1 MAHTMTIIRNGRVID
16 PSQGIDRV
24 ADVLIVD
31 GKVGEITAAPLEKVP
46 EDHGVIDASGLVVAP
61 GFIDLHTHLRDPG
74 YEWKETLE
82 TGTLAAARGGF
93 TTVCAMPNTDP
104 CQDSAAVIDDV
115 TRRAARDAVVRVLP
129 IGAITKGRH
138 GKTLAPMG
146 ELADAGVIG
155 FSDDGDPVSD
165 PNMMRQALSYA
176 TSLGL
181 PVINHAEERS
191 LVRGGVMNEGD
202 VATHLGLPGV
212 PASAEVVMIARDI
225 ELAALTGGRLHVP
238 HVSTA
243 ASVELIR
250 AAKRRGL
257 NVTAEVTP
265 HHLSLT
271 ESWVYGLHGDV
282 PDAVSSVAYD
292 TNTKVNP
299 PLRSA
304 ADVAALVEAL
314 ADGTIDVIATDH
326 APHAATDKVCTY
338 DEAAHGINVLE
349 TAFGQVMRLVHEGLI
364 SLPELIRR
372 MTERPAT
379 ILRTNSGSLLRGN
392 AADIVLLDPDA
403 EWTVDPDSFAS
414 LSRNTPLAGVKL
426 KGRVMMTIF
435 DGSTVWDSRKVAAGA
450 ERARE

>member
-1 MAHTMTIIRNGRVID
+1 MSGNRTVIRNGRVID
-16 PSQGIDRV
+16 PSRGIDRV
-24 ADVLIVD
+24 ADVLIANGTVSD
-31 GKVGEITAAPLEKVP
+31 VTSAPLENAL
-46 EDHGVIDASGLVVAP
+46 EGHEVIDASGLVVAP

-74 YEWKETLE
+74 YEWKETVE
-82 TGTLAAARGGF
+82 TGAQAAARGGF

-115 TRRAARDAVVRVLP
+115 VRRAARDAAVRVLT

-138 GKTLAPMG
+138 GKTLVPMS

-181 PVINHAEERS
+181 PIINHAEERS
-191 LVRGGVMNEGD
+191 LVRGGVMHEGE
-202 VATHLGLPGV
+202 VATRLGLPGV
-212 PASAEVVMIARDI
+212 PASAEAVMIARDI

-243 ASVELIR
+243 TSVELIR
-250 AAKRRGL
+250 AAKSRGL
-257 NVTAEVTP
+257 NITAEVTP

-271 ESWVYGLHGDV
+271 ENWVYGLHGEV
-282 PDAVSSVAYD
+282 PDSVPSVAYD

-304 ADVAALVEAL
+304 ADVAALIEAL
-314 ADGTIDVIATDH
+314 VDGTIDVIATDH

-338 DEAAHGINVLE
+338 GEAAHGINVLE

-372 MTERPAT
+372 MTERPAG
-379 ILRTNSGSLLRGN
+379 IIDAKMGSLAKGFP
-392 AADIVLLDPDA
+392 ADLVIFDPDA
-403 EWTVDPDSFAS
+403 EWTVDPESFAS
-414 LSRNTPLAGVKL
+414 LSRNTPLAGVTL
-426 KGRVMMTIF
+426 RGHVVTTIF
-435 DGSTVWDSRKVAAGA
+435 GGRTVWDSRSVDAVQ
-450 ERARE
+450 ESARL